1 MVSVRFELK
10 RRLSEVFLA
19 AVFQATAAAAQ
30 ANLLKQQEELE
41 RKAAEL
47 DRREQELQ
55 TRQSSSGQST
65 CSQRCA
71 PRDGAH
77 PAGLYVN
84 CTVCVCVWTRRAR
97 WLQDNCGNDQL

>member
-1 MVSVRFELK
+1 MHPRWASSLSSVVSELTWRVLSPRGVSSVVSVRVELR
-10 RRLSEVFLA
+10 RRLSDACLA
-19 AVFQATAAAAQ
+19 AVFQATTAAAQ

-65 CSQRCA
+65 M
-71 PRDGAH
+71 
-77 PAGLYVN
+77 
-84 CTVCVCVWTRRAR
+84 
-97 WLQDNCGNDQL
+97 

>member
-1 MVSVRFELK
+1 MLLCILASSLSSVVSVRVELK
-10 RRLSEVFLA
+10 RRLSDAFLA

-65 CSQRCA
+65 CSQRGDA
-71 PRDGAH
+71 V
-77 PAGLYVN
+77 LE
-84 CTVCVCVWTRRAR
+84 
-97 WLQDNCGNDQL
+97 LQCGNGVTSIRHS